1 MHKIKI
7 PAILFYN
14 MIPTPSDIKLL
25 QKTRKLEIQFDNGE
39 KFSLPCE
46 YLRVFSPSA
55 EVKGHGLSE
64 GKLVSGKKNVN
75 ITNIEPIGH
84 YAIRLIFDDNHQ
96 SGIYSWETLY
106 ELSKHY
112 SQYWEYYL
120 QRLKSAGIS
129 RD

>member
-1 MHKIKI
+1 MVPI
-7 PAILFYN
+7 
-14 MIPTPSDIKLL
+14 PSDIKLL
-25 QKTRKLEIQFDNGE
+25 QKIRILEVLFDNGE

-55 EVKGHGLSE
+55 EVKGHGHSE

-75 ITNIEPIGH
+75 IINIESVGH

-106 ELSKHY
+106 ELSKHHAE
-112 SQYWEYYL
+112 YWKHYL
-120 QRLKSAGIS
+120 KRLELAGAN
-129 RD
+129 R

>member
-1 MHKIKI
+1 MNPIPSNIKI
-7 PAILFYN
+7 
-14 MIPTPSDIKLL
+14 L
-25 QKTRKLEIQFDNGE
+25 QKTRKLKILFDNGE

-55 EVKGHGLSE
+55 EVKGHGPSG

-75 ITNIEPIGH
+75 IVNIEPVGH
-84 YAIRLIFDDNHQ
+84 YAVKLIFDDYHQ

-106 ELSKHY
+106 DLSKHY
-112 SQYWEYYL
+112 TQYWEQYI
-120 QRLKSAGIS
+120 QRLKSAGMS

>member
-1 MHKIKI
+1 MTPI
-7 PAILFYN
+7 
-14 MIPTPSDIKLL
+14 PSDIKLL
-25 QKTRKLEIQFDNGE
+25 QKTRILEVLFDNGE

-75 ITNIEPIGH
+75 IINIESVGH

-106 ELSKHY
+106 DLSQHHAEYWKH
-112 SQYWEYYL
+112 YL
-120 QRLKSAGIS
+120 QRLELAGAS

>member
-1 MHKIKI
+1 MI
-7 PAILFYN
+7 PAPN
-14 MIPTPSDIKLL
+14 DIKLL
-25 QKTRKLEIQFDNGE
+25 QKTRILEILFDNGE

-55 EVKGHGLSE
+55 EVKGHGYSE

-75 ITNIEPIGH
+75 IINIEPVGH
-84 YAIRLIFDDNHQ
+84 YAIRLVFDDNHQ

-112 SQYWEYYL
+112 AEYWRRYL
-120 QRLKSAGIS
+120 KRLELAGENRS
-129 RD
+129 

>member
-1 MHKIKI
+1 
-7 PAILFYN
+7 
-14 MIPTPSDIKLL
+14 MIPIPSDIKLL
-25 QKTRKLEIQFDNGE
+25 QDSRKLEILFDKGE

-55 EVKGHGLSE
+55 EVKGHGLHE
-64 GKLVSGKKNVN
+64 GKLVSGKKNVT
-75 ITNIEPIGH
+75 ITCIEPIGH

-106 ELSKHY
+106 DLSKHY
-112 SQYWEYYL
+112 DHYWENYL
-120 QRLKSAGIS
+120 QRLKFAGLN

>member
-1 MHKIKI
+1 MT
-7 PAILFYN
+7 P
-14 MIPTPSDIKLL
+14 IPTDIKLL
-25 QKTRKLEIQFDNGE
+25 QKTRVLEILFDSGE
-39 KFSLPCE
+39 KFSLSCE

-55 EVKGHGLSE
+55 EVKGHGHGE

-75 ITNIEPIGH
+75 IISIESVGH
-84 YAIRLIFDDNHQ
+84 YAIRLIFDDHHQ

-112 SQYWEYYL
+112 ADYWKQYLE
-120 QRLKSAGIS
+120 RLELVGAS

>member
-1 MHKIKI
+1 M
-7 PAILFYN
+7 L
-14 MIPTPSDIKLL
+14 PTPSDIKLL
-25 QKTRKLEIQFDNGE
+25 QKTRILEILFDNGE

-55 EVKGHGLSE
+55 EVKGHGYGE

-75 ITNIEPIGH
+75 IINIESVGH

-106 ELSKHY
+106 DLAKHHA
-112 SQYWEYYL
+112 QYWEHYL
-120 QRLKSAGIS
+120 KRLELAGAS
-129 RD
+129 RAG